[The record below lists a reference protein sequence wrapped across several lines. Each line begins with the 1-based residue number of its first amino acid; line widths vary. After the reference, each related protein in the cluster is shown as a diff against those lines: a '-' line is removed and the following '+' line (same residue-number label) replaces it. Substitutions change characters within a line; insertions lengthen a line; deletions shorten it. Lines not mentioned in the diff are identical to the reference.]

1 MSTEPDVPAHL
12 HGVLKDC
19 LQNNNKEDAIEI
31 YYKLLSSGHSV
42 GEILTT
48 VGGIQSKS
56 AHDDTATAEN
66 PKSSFDEVATEVTF
80 KHEIEAG
87 VLAAER
93 ARYQRELDAAVK
105 SSVAAAL
112 AKATETA
119 AQREA
124 SLRAEAAEEKERN
137 RKLLAQ
143 LEEMTAELRAL
154 HRKDE
159 ERELAYKQRLAAE
172 ERIRAETPKNAE
184 AEHGRRPSAKTVV
197 CCRSRSGTAARARSE
212 EQLAAAE
219 DRIRAEARK
228 KADDEYALKLREKD
242 KQLADAWQKVREAEA
257 KMQQG
262 SQQAQGEAL
271 ELEIEEILRDAF
283 RDDEISEVEKVRTAP
298 RSSRR
303 SLTAAAGIVGRSCG
317 RQRTANGRRP
327 GSPNCAT
334 ISARPRPSLPCSSQ
348 PNRLPIS
355 RPSRIATVSGSC
367 IGTLPGTLLPC
378 FASA

>member
-1 MSTEPDVPAHL
+1 MSTEPDMPAHL

-48 VGGIQSKS
+48 VGGIQSES

-87 VLAAER
+87 GLAAER

-154 HRKDE
+154 RRKDE
-159 ERELAYKQRLAAE
+159 ERDLAYKQRLAAE

-184 AEHGRRPSAKTVV
+184 AEHGLEIRQRPVV
-197 CCRSRSGTAARARSE
+197 CCRSRSGTEARAP
-212 EQLAAAE
+212 
-219 DRIRAEARK
+219 
-228 KADDEYALKLREKD
+228 LRG
-242 KQLADAWQKVREAEA
+242 A
-257 KMQQG
+257 
-262 SQQAQGEAL
+262 
-271 ELEIEEILRDAF
+271 
-283 RDDEISEVEKVRTAP
+283 TC
-298 RSSRR
+298 RR
-303 SLTAAAGIVGRSCG
+303 GG
-317 RQRTANGRRP
+317 P
-327 GSPNCAT
+327 D
-334 ISARPRPSLPCSSQ
+334 
-348 PNRLPIS
+348 
-355 RPSRIATVSGSC
+355 
-367 IGTLPGTLLPC
+367 
-378 FASA
+378 